1 MTDGYFDL
9 TQDATTGRQ
18 PITNAGRVAYNL
30 RLDQDDLEDRKSR
43 GPKDSLW
50 PGLNTEDRS
59 QWVLTRDICLAYKR
73 RAGRRQGDGMMTV
86 FSTLNGAGRAGQTHR
101 EFIESVSFAGL
112 AGGQGAIFDTTG
124 KNPRYPEF
132 AGVLGGLMTVMN
144 NGTDRISN
152 GQKVYWDIPAPGSED
167 SYLSRRSPDRLTA
180 VLRPYKP
187 GSHKVTAKAVAEALR
202 KPPSESNSSGRPVSE
217 DAAIAFKRFAMQ
229 MTVNAFEALLSSGL
243 VKLDE
248 AALGTSDRAAA
259 ARVANAADWHDLTH
273 NAREGHITR
282 VARTLGCRNVRDP
295 AGNSQVDMPHIAG
308 KSLRRYICDL
318 LTGDTAL
325 IRLEGGTVP
334 SGDKGEILCNQKS
347 SVADM
352 IAGAATAESYI
363 TRRIVGTALT
373 PAQPKKEFDM
383 VLGHYMV

>member
-1 MTDGYFDL
+1 MTDGFFDL

-30 RLDQDDLEDRKSR
+30 RLDQDDLEDRKMR

-50 PGLNTEDRS
+50 PGLSTEDRT
-59 QWVLTRDICLAYKR
+59 QWVLPRDICLMYKR
-73 RAGRRQGDGMMTV
+73 RAGRRQGDGMMNV
-86 FSTLNGAGRAGQTHR
+86 WSTLNGAGRAGQTHR

-144 NGTDRISN
+144 NGIDRISN

-167 SYLSRRSPDRLTA
+167 SYLNRRSPDRLTA

-187 GSHKVTAKAVAEALR
+187 NSHKITANAVAEALR
-202 KPPSESNSSGRPVSE
+202 SPPSETGDAGRSVSE
-217 DAAIAFKRFAMQ
+217 DAAIAFKRFVMQ
-229 MTVNAFEALLSSGL
+229 MTVNAFEAFLSSGL
-243 VKLDE
+243 VALDT
-248 AALGTSDRAAA
+248 AALGTDDRAAR
-259 ARVANAADWHDLTH
+259 ARAKNSKDWRKLSPT
-273 NAREGHITR
+273 AREGHITR

-295 AGNSQVDMPHIAG
+295 AGNSQVDMPHLPG
-308 KSLRRYICDL
+308 KSLRRYVCDL
-318 LTGDTAL
+318 LTGDTML
-325 IRLEGGTVP
+325 IGLDGGTVP
-334 SGDKGEILCNQKS
+334 SGDPGEVLCNQKS

-363 TRRIVGTALT
+363 TRRIIGTALT
-373 PAQPKKEFDM
+373 PAQPTKEFDM